1 MSNQKDTLS
10 EMLAQYEK
18 NNSPKFEKKA
28 EKVYDLKNYFN
39 TYIKEGVKSAVK
51 EIRILP
57 TKDGSSPFVE
67 VHGHKIL
74 VDGEYKTFACLK
86 HEKNEPCPFCEAYDA
101 LRATGKESDK
111 ELAKKY
117 KARQMYVVK
126 VIDRDHEDEGV
137 KFWRFNHDYRKEGV
151 YDKIHGVLTA
161 LKTNRNFTD
170 PDTGRDLA
178 ITINR
183 NQNNVPVVSAIVA
196 LDSTPLH
203 TEEELK
209 TEWLSDSRTWED
221 VYSVK
226 SYEYLEII
234 VKGGIPV
241 WDKDEK
247 KFVDKETLKNNASSE
262 GSKMEEELT
271 MGVEN
276 VKANI
281 QSATT
286 TKAEPVVNETAAT
299 SEEDDYDL
307 PF

>member
-1 MSNQKDTLS
+1 MSNEKSAL
-10 EMLAQYEK
+10 EAMLEQYEK
-18 NNSPKFEKKA
+18 NNAPKYEKKS

-39 TYIKEGVKSAVK
+39 THIKDGVKSATK

-57 TKDGSSPFVE
+57 AKNGSPFVE
-67 VHGHKIL
+67 VHGHKVQI
-74 VDGEYKTFACLK
+74 DGEWKTFACLK
-86 HEKNEPCPFCEAYDA
+86 HEKDEPCPFCEAYEE
-101 LRATGKESDK
+101 LRATGKEADK

-126 VIDRDHEDEGV
+126 VIDREREDEGV

-151 YDKIHGVLTA
+151 FDKIHGVLTA
-161 LKTNRNFTD
+161 LKTNKNITD
-170 PDTGRDLA
+170 TENGRDLS
-178 ITINR
+178 ISINR

-196 LDSTPLH
+196 LDSTPLS
-203 TEEELK
+203 EDSEK
-209 TEWLSDSRTWED
+209 SAEWLADERTWED

-226 SYEYLEII
+226 SYDYLEII

-241 WDKDEK
+241 WDKEEK
-247 KFVDKETLKNNASSE
+247 KYVDKESLNSKSADSS
-262 GSKMEEELT
+262 MEDELT

-281 QSATT
+281 QASTATA
-286 TKAEPVVNETAAT
+286 TKSEPVASSNED
-299 SEEDDYDL
+299 EDDL